1 MNKIHSFLPQTFK
14 IIINNVDTNLDT
26 PTSCRSPL
34 ANDLFEKKTVLI
46 QEELFIQII
55 CKTCQKIS
63 MPTPRLVIGN
73 SKGRGGVKSQN
84 VLGISMRLNWN
95 LWRGGEGV
103 QTEKKKFCRVG
114 GMDIFWNNT
123 VKEVT
128 VY

>member
-34 ANDLFEKKTVLI
+34 ANDLFEIKTVLI

-63 MPTPRLVIGN
+63 MPNSRLVIGN
-73 SKGRGGVKSQN
+73 SKGSGRRQKPE
-84 VLGISMRLNWN
+84 L
-95 LWRGGEGV
+95 LWESV
-103 QTEKKKFCRVG
+103 
-114 GMDIFWNNT
+114 
-123 VKEVT
+123 
-128 VY
+128 